1 MENYKRPESVLVII
15 VAEKTGRV
23 LMMRRKDDPDFWQ
36 SVTGSLEYHENS
48 AAVAALRE
56 IKEETGFDPQPNQLH
71 DLSKSIIFE
80 IFPHFRHRYAPDVT
94 HCKEHWF
101 KLVLSDEQTPLL
113 TEHAEFRWLDPQQ
126 AAELTKSW
134 SNSQAIL
141 EFAV

>member
-1 MENYKRPESVLVII
+1 
-15 VAEKTGRV
+15 
-23 LMMRRKDDPDFWQ
+23 MMRRKDDPDFWQ
-36 SVTGSLEYHENS
+36 SVTGSLEHHENS

-113 TEHAEFRWLDPQQ
+113 TEHTEFRWLDPQQ

>member
-1 MENYKRPESVLVII
+1 MKNYKRPESVLVII
-15 VAEKTGRV
+15 TAKNSGRV

-36 SVTGSLEYHENS
+36 SVTGSLELNENTYQT
-48 AAVAALRE
+48 ALRE
-56 IKEETGFDPQPNQLH
+56 IKEETGFDPEQSQLH
-71 DLSKSIIFE
+71 DLSRSIIFE

-101 KLVLSDEQTPLL
+101 KMELNEEQVPSL
-113 TEHAEFRWLDPQQ
+113 TEHTDFRWLKPKE
-126 AAELTKSW
+126 AANLTKSW

>member
-1 MENYKRPESVLVII
+1 MKNYKRPESVLVII
-15 VAEKTGRV
+15 VAENSGRV

-36 SVTGSLEYHENS
+36 SVTGSQEVNENTFDT
-48 AAVAALRE
+48 ALRE

-94 HCKEHWF
+94 HCTEHWF
-101 KLVLSDEQTPLL
+101 KLVLTDEQTPLL
-113 TEHAEFRWLDPQQ
+113 TEHTEFRWLSPQQ
-126 AAELTKSW
+126 AADLTKSW

>member
-1 MENYKRPESVLVII
+1 MKNYKRPESVLVII
-15 VAEKTGRV
+15 MAEDSGRV

-36 SVTGSLEYHENS
+36 SITGSLELHEK
-48 AAVAALRE
+48 AYATAFRE
-56 IKEETGFDPQPNQLH
+56 IKEETGFTPQKNQLQ
-71 DLSKSIIFE
+71 DLSRSVIFE

-101 KLVLSDEQTPLL
+101 KMVLSKEQTPLL
-113 TEHAEFRWLDPQQ
+113 TEHSDFRWMRPKE
-126 AAELTKSW
+126 AADLTKSW

>member
-1 MENYKRPESVLVII
+1 MKNYKRPESVLVII
-15 VAEKTGRV
+15 VAENSGRV

-36 SVTGSLEYHENS
+36 SVTGSQEVNENTFDT
-48 AAVAALRE
+48 ALRE

-71 DLSKSIIFE
+71 DLTKSIIFE

-94 HCKEHWF
+94 HCTEHWF
-101 KLVLSDEQTPLL
+101 KLVLTDEQTPLL
-113 TEHAEFRWLDPQQ
+113 TEHTEFRWLSPQQ
-126 AAELTKSW
+126 AADLTKSW

>member
-1 MENYKRPESVLVII
+1 MKNYKRPESVLVII
-15 VAEKTGRV
+15 MAEDSGRV

-36 SVTGSLEYHENS
+36 SVTGSLELHEK
-48 AAVAALRE
+48 AYATAFRE
-56 IKEETGFDPQPNQLH
+56 IKEETGFTPQKNQLQ
-71 DLSKSIIFE
+71 DLSRSVIFE

-101 KLVLSDEQTPLL
+101 KMVLSKEQTPLL
-113 TEHAEFRWLDPQQ
+113 TEHSDFRWMRPKE
-126 AAELTKSW
+126 AADLTKSW

>member
-36 SVTGSLEYHENS
+36 SVTGSLEHHENS

-113 TEHAEFRWLDPQQ
+113 TEHTEFRWLDPQQ

>member
-1 MENYKRPESVLVII
+1 MKNYKRPESVLVII
-15 VAEKTGRV
+15 VAENSGRV

-36 SVTGSLEYHENS
+36 SVTGSQEVNENTFDT
-48 AAVAALRE
+48 ALRE

-94 HCKEHWF
+94 HCTEHWF

-113 TEHAEFRWLDPQQ
+113 TEHTEFRWLSPQQ
-126 AAELTKSW
+126 AADLTKSW